1 MKKLYT
7 SPKVTEFGTVENLT
21 QYGTGGGSNDSVYL
35 ASAGM
40 DAVLFFMSPAGG
52 SQSLAN
58 AQVAT
63 AGAIAA
69 APGGPGFLVALANI
83 QGGAAGKGASF
94 CPTLGTSFTV

>member
-1 MKKLYT
+1 MNKLYT

-35 ASAGM
+35 ASVGM
-40 DAVLFFMSPAGG
+40 DAVLFFQSPAGG

-69 APGGPGFLVALANI
+69 APGGDSFLVALANI
-83 QGGAAGKGASF
+83 QNGAIGKGASF
-94 CPTLGTSFTV
+94 SPTLGTTFTA